1 MSKAPPTPIMM
12 RAEGTASALRAI
24 HRSCFGAPRPTNT
37 IAGER
42 DATARVSSRSRSLGP
57 SRAVLRHRD
66 AVADGLD
73 PNAGNGPPPSFRRV
87 LRRRIGTSDEGD
99 RRSALGRHPQQQGG
113 DLDAGPSSNATAAAD
128 RLDQGDAGAV
138 GQREVGGVE
147 HLGVPGILARVQ
159 QDLGVR
165 REDPRRALA
174 VEEALADL
182 AQSLLRGDVVEA
194 NPEDPRRHRT
204 SAEACRFRSGQARTR
219 RCYRRRTAR
228 PAGPVVAKADGRLP
242 EPMGSPGDSNDDDA
256 RTVLERELYWAGD
269 ASTATSQ
276 STRELRIA
284 LHDFAATMRADE
296 RSRVPRQE
304 PLLGSMSRWKR
315 SLKVVMY
322 EALRPVTHRYDRLLG
337 DLASMNRVVVERLA
351 EAEAEI
357 ESLRH
362 DLEDLRRLQERD

>member
-1 MSKAPPTPIMM
+1 MLSPPDGET
-12 RAEGTASALRAI
+12 RAA
-24 HRSCFGAPRPTNT
+24 
-37 IAGER
+37 
-42 DATARVSSRSRSLGP
+42 
-57 SRAVLRHRD
+57 
-66 AVADGLD
+66 
-73 PNAGNGPPPSFRRV
+73 
-87 LRRRIGTSDEGD
+87 
-99 RRSALGRHPQQQGG
+99 
-113 DLDAGPSSNATAAAD
+113 
-128 RLDQGDAGAV
+128 
-138 GQREVGGVE
+138 
-147 HLGVPGILARVQ
+147 
-159 QDLGVR
+159 
-165 REDPRRALA
+165 
-174 VEEALADL
+174 
-182 AQSLLRGDVVEA
+182 
-194 NPEDPRRHRT
+194 
-204 SAEACRFRSGQARTR
+204 
-219 RCYRRRTAR
+219 
-228 PAGPVVAKADGRLP
+228 PVVAKADGRLP

>member
-1 MSKAPPTPIMM
+1 MLSPPD
-12 RAEGTASALRAI
+12 
-24 HRSCFGAPRPTNT
+24 
-37 IAGER
+37 GETR
-42 DATARVSSRSRSLGP
+42 GP
-57 SRAVLRHRD
+57 
-66 AVADGLD
+66 
-73 PNAGNGPPPSFRRV
+73 
-87 LRRRIGTSDEGD
+87 
-99 RRSALGRHPQQQGG
+99 
-113 DLDAGPSSNATAAAD
+113 
-128 RLDQGDAGAV
+128 
-138 GQREVGGVE
+138 
-147 HLGVPGILARVQ
+147 
-159 QDLGVR
+159 
-165 REDPRRALA
+165 
-174 VEEALADL
+174 
-182 AQSLLRGDVVEA
+182 
-194 NPEDPRRHRT
+194 
-204 SAEACRFRSGQARTR
+204 
-219 RCYRRRTAR
+219 
-228 PAGPVVAKADGRLP
+228 PVVAKADGRLP

-256 RTVLERELYWAGD
+256 RKVLERELYWAGD

-362 DLEDLRRLQERD
+362 DIEDLRRLQERD